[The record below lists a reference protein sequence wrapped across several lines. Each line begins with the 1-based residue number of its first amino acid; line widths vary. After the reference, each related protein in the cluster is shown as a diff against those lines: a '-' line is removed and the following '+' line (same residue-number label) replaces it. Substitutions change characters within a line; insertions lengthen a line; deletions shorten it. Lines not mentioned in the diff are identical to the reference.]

1 MHGVKKKHFRMKE
14 TDEVEWRMA
23 RMKNNKEKKIMI
35 SSKNK

>member
-14 TDEVEWRMA
+14 TEVEWRMA